1 MVPLLTIGFVLIATL
16 EVNIGAA
23 VRVLVVVSGDGAGEA
38 IHVGAEPVP
47 LLCSTCP
54 LDPAL
59 PPATSAPP
67 PTTKFEDTVTAFV
80 APPKVN
86 APPKV
91 IALGLVPV
99 FKEARATELAGRTM
113 AVPTGK
119 LLTVPLQIGRA
130 SCRES
135 GYI

>member
-1 MVPLLTIGFVLIATL
+1 MPTGALIAIDVTYICVAVQVFVEL
-16 EVNIGAA
+16 KSTFALPGATQ
-23 VRVLVVVSGDGAGEA
+23 
-38 IHVGAEPVP
+38 VGAEPVP

-91 IALGLVPV
+91 IALVLVPG
-99 FKEARATELAGRTM
+99 FKEASATELAGRTM
-113 AVPTGK
+113 AVPTVK
-119 LLTVPLQIGRA
+119 LLTVPLLT
-130 SCRES
+130 
-135 GYI
+135 